1 MTSPAGAV
9 DRSAF
14 RLTPAD
20 LGRRVMVRR
29 VVGLEEDRPQFSDT
43 LGVLTSW
50 DRGRGVLTVVNQAGE
65 DVELPVAALVA
76 GKPVPPK
83 PLRRSLAA
91 PPVPAPA
98 ELQRIAAR
106 GWSAL
111 EQEPL
116 GGWVLRSSSGF
127 TRRGNS
133 AQTLGDPGLPLDAA
147 LDRVH
152 DWYAARG
159 LPAFVE
165 VVQPGSPPGLRAA
178 LAARGASEAV
188 TEVRTAPIARP
199 AAPGAHGTPGGPLAA
214 DVRLSRTADAA
225 WLSRYQRI
233 DGNEQKTA
241 AARALLHSG
250 PSVWFASLFL
260 PEVPDGPA
268 AIGRCVVDA
277 EWAGFGAVEVV
288 PQARRRGLAGAVMA
302 ALASRAAE
310 EGARG
315 AYLQVE
321 EENTAARA
329 MYDKLGF
336 DTAYRYCYA
345 QLHA

>member
-1 MTSPAGAV
+1 M
-9 DRSAF
+9 
-14 RLTPAD
+14 
-20 LGRRVMVRR
+20 
-29 VVGLEEDRPQFSDT
+29 
-43 LGVLTSW
+43 
-50 DRGRGVLTVVNQAGE
+50 NQHGQE
-65 DVELPVAALVA
+65 VELPEAALVA

-91 PPVPAPA
+91 PPVPIPA

-116 GGWVLRSSSGF
+116 GEWLLRSSSGF

-133 AQTLGDPGLPLDAA
+133 AQTLGDPGLPLEEA
-147 LDRVH
+147 LDRVR

-165 VVQPGSPPGLRAA
+165 VVRPGSPDDLGAA

-188 TEVRTAPIARP
+188 TEVRTAPLTRL
-199 AAPGAHGTPGGPLAA
+199 AAPVAA
-214 DVRLSRTADAA
+214 DVRLSRNADQA
-225 WLSRYQRI
+225 WLSRYRRI
-233 DGNEQKTA
+233 EGNESQA
-241 AARALLHSG
+241 SAARALLHSG
-250 PSVWFASLFL
+250 PSVWFASAFL

-268 AIGRCVVDA
+268 AIGRCVVDG

-302 ALASRAAE
+302 TLASRAAE
-310 EGARG
+310 EGASG

-321 EENTAARA
+321 EENTAARTL
-329 MYDKLGF
+329 YDKLGF
-336 DTAYRYCYA
+336 DTAYRYSYA
-345 QLHA
+345 RLNA

>member
-1 MTSPAGAV
+1 
-9 DRSAF
+9 
-14 RLTPAD
+14 
-20 LGRRVMVRR
+20 MVRR
-29 VVGLEEDRPQFSDT
+29 VVGFEEDRPQFSDT

-50 DRGRGVLTVVNQAGE
+50 DRDRGMLTVVNQAGQ
-65 DVELPVAALVA
+65 DVEMPEAALVA

-98 ELQRIAAR
+98 ELQRIATR
-106 GWSAL
+106 GWSAR

-133 AQTLGDPGLPLDAA
+133 TQTLGDPGLPLDEA
-147 LDRVH
+147 LARVH
-152 DWYAARG
+152 EWYTARG

-165 VVQPGSPPGLRAA
+165 VVQPGSTPGLAAA

-188 TEVRTAPIARP
+188 THVRTASIARL
-199 AAPGAHGTPGGPLAA
+199 AVPGAAA
-214 DVRLSRTADAA
+214 AVDVRLSRTADEA

-233 DGNEQKTA
+233 DEDQTRTEA
-241 AARALLHSG
+241 AKALLHSG
-250 PSVWFASLFL
+250 PSVWFASVSL

-268 AIGRCVVDA
+268 AIGRCVVDGA
-277 EWAGFGAVEVV
+277 WAGFGAVEVV
-288 PQARRRGLAGAVMA
+288 PQARRRGLASAVMA
-302 ALASRAAE
+302 TLASRAAE
-310 EGARG
+310 EGASG

-321 EENTAARA
+321 DENTVARA

-336 DTAYRYCYA
+336 DTAYRYSYA
-345 QLHA
+345 RLHA

>member
-1 MTSPAGAV
+1 
-9 DRSAF
+9 
-14 RLTPAD
+14 
-20 LGRRVMVRR
+20 MVRR
-29 VVGLEEDRPQFSDT
+29 VVGFEEDRPQFSDT

-50 DRGRGVLTVVNQAGE
+50 DRGSGVLTVVNQAGQ
-65 DVELPVAALVA
+65 DVELPEAVLVA

-106 GWSAL
+106 GWSAR

-133 AQTLGDPGLPLDAA
+133 TQTLGDPGLPLDEA
-147 LDRVH
+147 LARVH

-165 VVQPGSPPGLRAA
+165 VVQPGSTPGLEAA

-188 TEVRTAPIARP
+188 THVRTASIARL
-199 AAPGAHGTPGGPLAA
+199 AAPGAADA
-214 DVRLSRTADAA
+214 VDVRLSRTADEA

-233 DGNEQKTA
+233 DEDEQKTA
-241 AARALLHSG
+241 AAKALLHSG
-250 PSVWFASLFL
+250 PSVWFASVSL

-268 AIGRCVVDA
+268 AIGRCVVDGA
-277 EWAGFGAVEVV
+277 WAGFGAIEVV
-288 PQARRRGLAGAVMA
+288 PQARRRGLASAVMA
-302 ALASRAAE
+302 TLASRAAE
-310 EGARG
+310 EGASG

-321 EENTAARA
+321 DENTVARA

-336 DTAYRYCYA
+336 DTAYGYSYA
-345 QLHA
+345 RLHA

>member
-1 MTSPAGAV
+1 MTSQAGAA
-9 DRSAF
+9 DRSAV

-29 VVGLEEDRPQFSDT
+29 VVGFEEDRPQFSDT

-50 DRGRGVLTVVNQAGE
+50 DREGGRLTVVDRAGA
-65 DVELPVAALVA
+65 DVEIPVAALVA
-76 GKPVPPK
+76 GKPVPPA
-83 PLRRSLAA
+83 PVRRSLAA
-91 PPVPAPA
+91 PPHADPA

-116 GGWVLRSSSGF
+116 GGWVLRASSGF

-133 AQTLGDPGLPLDAA
+133 AQTLGDPGLPLADA
-147 LDRVH
+147 LDRVQ

-165 VVQPGSPPGLRAA
+165 LVQPGSTPGLEEV
-178 LAARGASEAV
+178 LTERGALRAV
-188 TEVRTAPIARP
+188 THVRTAPVARL
-199 AAPGAHGTPGGPLAA
+199 AGPISA

-225 WLSRYQRI
+225 WLSRYRRV
-233 DGNEQKTA
+233 DADEARTA
-241 AARALLHSG
+241 AANALLHSG
-250 PSVWFASLFL
+250 PSVWFASVSL

-268 AIGRCVVDA
+268 AIGRCVVDGA
-277 EWAGFGAVEVV
+277 WAGFGAVEVV
-288 PQARRRGLAGAVMA
+288 PQARRRGLASALMA
-302 ALASRAAE
+302 TLAARAAE
-310 EGARG
+310 EGASG

-321 EENTAARA
+321 EENTGAAA
-329 MYDKLGF
+329 LYDELGF
-336 DTAYRYCYA
+336 DTAYSYCYA
-345 QLHA
+345 LLHA

>member
-1 MTSPAGAV
+1 MTSQAGAV

-29 VVGLEEDRPQFSDT
+29 VVGFEEDRPQFSDT

-50 DRGRGVLTVVNQAGE
+50 DRGRGVLTVVNQAGA
-65 DVELPVAALVA
+65 DVELPEKALVA

-91 PPVPAPA
+91 PPVPTPDA
-98 ELQRIAAR
+98 LQRIAAR
-106 GWSAL
+106 GWAAL

-133 AQTLGDPGLPLDAA
+133 TQTLGDPGMPLDEA
-147 LDRVH
+147 LDRVQ

-165 VVQPGSPPGLRAA
+165 VVRPGSTDGLEAA
-178 LAARGASEAV
+178 LTARGASEAL
-188 TEVRTAPIARP
+188 TQVRTAPIARL
-199 AAPGAHGTPGGPLAA
+199 AAPVTA
-214 DVRLSRTADAA
+214 DVRLSRTADEA

-233 DGNEQKTA
+233 EGDASKAT

-250 PSVWFASLFL
+250 PSVWFASVFL
-260 PEVPDGPA
+260 PEVADGPA
-268 AIGRCVVDA
+268 AIGRCVVDG

-302 ALASRAAE
+302 TLASRAAE
-310 EGARG
+310 EGASG

-329 MYDKLGF
+329 LYDKLGF
-336 DTAYRYCYA
+336 DTAYRYGYA
-345 QLHA
+345 RLHA

>member
-1 MTSPAGAV
+1 MASQATEV
-9 DRSAF
+9 DRSGF

-29 VVGLEEDRPQFSDT
+29 VVGILEGRPQFSDT

-50 DRGRGVLTVVNQAGE
+50 DSERQSLTVVNRAGQ

-76 GKPVPPK
+76 GKPVPPA

-91 PPVPAPA
+91 PPEPTPA
-98 ELQRIAAR
+98 ELQRTAAR
-106 GWSAL
+106 GWAAL

-116 GGWVLRSSSGF
+116 GDWLLRSSSGF

-133 AQTLGDPGLPLDAA
+133 AQTLGDPGLPPAEA
-147 LDRVH
+147 LDRVR

-159 LPAFVE
+159 LPAYVE
-165 VVQPGSPPGLRAA
+165 VTLPGSTPGLEAA
-178 LAARGASEAV
+178 LAERGTVEAY
-188 TEVRTAPIARP
+188 TEVRTAPLARLAAP
-199 AAPGAHGTPGGPLAA
+199 AAATAAA

-225 WLSRYQRI
+225 WRSRYQRV
-233 DGNEQKTA
+233 DADEARTA
-241 AARALLHSG
+241 AAQALLHSG
-250 PSVWFASLFL
+250 PSVWFASVFL

-268 AIGRCVVDA
+268 AIGRCVVDGA
-277 EWAGFGAVEVV
+277 WAGFGAIEVL
-288 PQARRRGLAGAVMA
+288 PQARRRGLASAVMSTLA
-302 ALASRAAE
+302 ARAAE
-310 EGARG
+310 EGASG

-321 EENTAARA
+321 AENEVARA

-336 DTAYRYCYA
+336 EVRYRYCYA
-345 QLHA
+345 RLHV